1 MIGKYMIRRSAR
13 FAVFIGALIL
23 VTPILTSIAQSN
35 GLNLIQ
41 TAEYDIGFDCP
52 VTSALNPT
60 GTSLWVLMDNC
71 FQFNYSLH
79 VYDITDGTQLNED
92 DYANALVG
100 LADPDVYVDPFII
113 PMAFTPEGD
122 LSIRYT
128 NTQTYESFN
137 LLIPLA
143 TGGEA
148 TTAANATYDAFL
160 AQYSDYPDFSVY
172 SPDHT
177 RVVAIATG
185 GTSFHVL
192 DIQTQTEIAEI
203 AVEGGTD
210 SALAQF
216 SASGTR
222 LEITYLN
229 NPDDPNDYS
238 STLLIYSLPDGE
250 LLQQYQVPSPAAWVS
265 PDGAY
270 AAVNLYSNNIGDLN
284 ELVVIDLETGFTSA
298 ASNLDEDPAPVTTCR
313 NNGNDV
319 SDVGF
324 MTDGRFSFPG
334 LHWLPDS
341 SGLVMPLSYG
351 GDGAEGG
358 STCIFNYS
366 RLRTYMVEKT
376 D

>member
-1 MIGKYMIRRSAR
+1 MIRKYMIRRRAR
-13 FAVFIGALIL
+13 FAAFIGVLIL
-23 VTPILTSIAQSN
+23 GTPILTSMAQSN

-52 VTSALNPT
+52 VASVLDPR
-60 GTSLWVLMDNC
+60 GTTLWVLMNNC
-71 FQFNYSLH
+71 SVSGYALRA
-79 VYDITDGTQLNED
+79 YDVADGSQVNED
-92 DYANALVG
+92 DYADALVG
-100 LADPDVYVDPFII
+100 LADPDAYVDPFII

-122 LSIRYT
+122 LSIRFT
-128 NTQTYESFN
+128 DIQTYESFN
-137 LLIPLA
+137 LLISLA
-143 TGGEA
+143 SGGEA
-148 TTAANATYDAFL
+148 TTEVNAAYDTFL
-160 AQYSDYPDFSVY
+160 AGYSDYPEFSVY

-192 DIQTQTEIAEI
+192 DIQTQTEITEI
-203 AVEGGTD
+203 TVEGGTD
-210 SALAQF
+210 SALALF
-216 SASGTR
+216 SADGAR
-222 LEITYLN
+222 LEVTYLN
-229 NPDDPNDYS
+229 NPNDLNDYS
-238 STLLIYSLPDGE
+238 STLLIYSLPDGG
-250 LLQQYQVPSPAAWVS
+250 LLQQYQLPSPAVWIS

-284 ELVVIDLETGFTSA
+284 ELVVIDLETGFSSA
-298 ASNLDEDPAPVTTCR
+298 ASNLDEDPAPVTTCL

-319 SDVGF
+319 SDIGY

-334 LHWLPDS
+334 LHWLADS
-341 SGLVMPLSYG
+341 SGLVIPLSYG

-366 RLRTYMVEKT
+366 RLRTYMIEQT